1 MATETH
7 PIDARVSA
15 RCPVCP
21 FDGLKQTDLR
31 CPSCGTDLAVLRRVQ
46 ELPLALLDD
55 AYRLL
60 ARGDAEGA
68 LLAAGAAAAFERS
81 RPQALLALGD
91 ARARLGD
98 LAAAELDWRQAGAL
112 GLDDDAHSRL
122 DYLVAMKERAQVEG
136 LARTV
141 ACPNAKC
148 RDRGRRGVDNIVLS
162 RFYGRAH
169 TPLWRCRTCGATF
182 TGRRGSLLF
191 RRSRMPA
198 DRAYRVV
205 AELLA
210 GKSVRTTA
218 AEHVLFAGHR
228 AAAGGP
234 RGRAGPHVLDEIA
247 SGLGRSSPAL
257 RRRWRAFVARAD
269 GL

>member
-1 MATETH
+1 LATETH

-98 LAAAELDWRQAGAL
+98 LAGAELDWRQAGAL

-191 RRSRMPA
+191 RSRMPA

-210 GKSVRTTA
+210 GKSVKQTA
-218 AEHVLFAGHR
+218 ADTSCSPATVRRLAAR
-228 AAAGGP
+228 AVAL
-234 RGRAGPHVLDEIA
+234 GPHVVDEIA
-247 SGLGRSSPAL
+247 LGLGRSSPAL